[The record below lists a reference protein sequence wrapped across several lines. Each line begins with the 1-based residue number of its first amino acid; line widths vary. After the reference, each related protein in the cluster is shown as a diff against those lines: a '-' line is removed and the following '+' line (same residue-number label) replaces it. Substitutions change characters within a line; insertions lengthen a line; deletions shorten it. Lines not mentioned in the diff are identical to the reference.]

1 VNRFWARVERR
12 YRPPPGDL
20 IIEDPAVVTRIA
32 VVAGIA
38 CVLNGIFIS
47 AVFFGFGETT
57 AGRLTVTGTTFYL
70 GATILF
76 ILSGR
81 AGLFIQIMLWS
92 SLVLNVAT
100 HVTLGGFTW
109 SGGFLMWGIVICSMA
124 ALFLTRRQAMAMT
137 GTYVL
142 SGIALA
148 FLELT
153 LRSLRERPDPSLSA
167 FLATDIF
174 VISVLLV
181 VPTIMLLM
189 RQVFAERARSE
200 SLLLSI
206 LPEVIA
212 NRLKRGGVVAD
223 EHQSCTVLF
232 ADIVGF
238 TDHSS
243 LVAPDVLVSELNHI
257 FSRFD
262 ALIAECG
269 AEKIK
274 TMGDGYL
281 AVAGAPEEN
290 PAHASVMCELALRM
304 QAAMPEINSELGLD
318 FRLRIGLNTGRLVAG
333 IVGTSRFSYDLWGD
347 TVNVASRMESL
358 GPPGRIRV
366 TQAVVD
372 EAGDH
377 WVFET
382 AETCDVKGKG
392 PTETYLLVSKRPSHA
407 RVSG

>member
-1 VNRFWARVERR
+1 MNGFWVGIERK

-32 VVAGIA
+32 VVAGFS
-38 CVLNGIFIS
+38 CVLNGLFIS
-47 AVFFGFGETT
+47 AVFFGFGEPT
-57 AGRLTVTGTTFYL
+57 AGWLTMTGTIIYL
-70 GATILF
+70 GATLLF

-81 AGLFIQIMLWS
+81 AGLFVQIMLWS

-100 HVTLGGFTW
+100 HVTLGGFAW
-109 SGGFLMWGIVICSMA
+109 SGGFLMWGIIICSMA
-124 ALFLTRRQAMAMT
+124 AIFLTRRQAAAMT
-137 GTYVL
+137 VTYVL
-142 SGIALA
+142 SGIVLA
-148 FLELT
+148 FLELA

-167 FLATDIF
+167 FLAVDIF
-174 VISVLLV
+174 VISLLLI

-189 RQVFAERARSE
+189 RQIFAERARSE
-200 SLLLSI
+200 SLLLNI

-212 NRLKRGGVVAD
+212 SRLKRGGVIAD
-223 EHQSCTVLF
+223 EHQHCTVLF

-243 LVAPDVLVSELNHI
+243 LVAPDVLISELNHI

-262 ALIAECG
+262 GLAAECG

-290 PAHASVMCELALRM
+290 PGHAGVMCELALRM
-304 QAAMPEINSELGLD
+304 QAAMPEINSELGSD
-318 FRLRIGLNTGRLVAG
+318 FHLRIGLNTGRLVAG
-333 IVGTSRFSYDLWGD
+333 VVGTSRFSYDLWGD

-358 GPPGRIRV
+358 GPPDRIRV

-372 EAGDH
+372 AAADH

-382 AETCDVKGKG
+382 AGMCDVKGKG
-392 PTETYLLVSKRPSHA
+392 PTETYLLVSKSPSHA
-407 RVSG
+407 RV